1 MESLTSHT
9 ADPFSLK
16 STLCALVMLILD
28 VLVEMSLEH
37 KSETSWVTCTK
48 EYVTNDD
55 DNIIR
60 VHSTSVILFISMTD
74 IYFVCV

>member
-16 STLCALVMLILD
+16 STLGALVMLILD

-37 KSETSWVTCTK
+37 KSETS
-48 EYVTNDD
+48 
-55 DNIIR
+55 
-60 VHSTSVILFISMTD
+60 
-74 IYFVCV
+74 